1 MITDAGPGFADHRK
15 SGPAFQ
21 KWKGRD
27 YVMRILIIN
36 PNSDENTDRLM
47 AEKAK
52 NLALPGVEVDVTH
65 VTGRQV
71 SRFL

>member
-1 MITDAGPGFADHRK
+1 
-15 SGPAFQ
+15 
-21 KWKGRD
+21 
-27 YVMRILIIN
+27 MRILIIN

-65 VTGRQV
+65 VTRAPKLV
-71 SRFL
+71 AS